1 MGIMSLTPRNAIAA
15 LLALALVVVAYVLFS
30 QYVQGYLP
38 CELCLR
44 ERLPWYAAIALGAIG
59 LVRPSPWIV
68 ALLGGAFLIGAA
80 FGLHHVGVEQRWWL
94 GPAACTSSFDANSIE
109 ELRKK
114 LQSAPVVQCDVISW
128 TLFGLSMTTYN
139 FLVSSAAGVFALF
152 ATWRFIGAKHA

>member
-1 MGIMSLTPRNAIAA
+1 MPLTPRNAVAA
-15 LLALALVVVAYVLFS
+15 LFSLALAVIAFVLFS

-44 ERLPWYAAIALGAIG
+44 ERLPWYAAIAVGAVG
-59 LVRPSPWIV
+59 LVRPSSWIV
-68 ALLGGAFLIGAA
+68 ALLGILFLIGAGL
-80 FGLHHVGVEQRWWL
+80 GLHHVGVEQRWWL

-139 FLVSSAAGVFALF
+139 FLVSSAAAVFALF
-152 ATWRFIGAKHA
+152 ATRRFIGAKHA